1 MTAARQ
7 QRKSSLLFRAL
18 LGVALGAGIF
28 PGIFPP
34 LGVPAATDSQ
44 LAINTDTGAVPDPDA
59 LMACL
64 REGFDEVLAFG
75 GAHAPIG
82 TPGAR

>member
-7 QRKSSLLFRAL
+7 QRKSSLLSRAL
-18 LGVALGAGIF
+18 LGIALGAGIF

-44 LAINTDTGAVPDPDA
+44 LAINTDTGLAIS
-59 LMACL
+59 
-64 REGFDEVLAFG
+64 GFDPVAYFTEGKALFG
-75 GAHAPIG
+75 LPEFELK
-82 TPGAR
+82 